1 MAKKIEK
8 KNIIAG
14 FVTGIAG
21 LAVPI
26 LAIYF
31 LFENYSLILKGF
43 AEAGKPPG
51 VIMQD
56 IHQPFFSGLLM
67 LAGVLML
74 VSSVGYFYQKKW
86 AFIYGFIG
94 SVISIFGGWMMAMF
108 PMMVGLAPYHFSTFF
123 LGAIVF
129 LTLLVYVERYEAKV
143 WITSLVFGM
152 AFVMTFM
159 NGNAALNKM
168 MGGNQMAKMQAA
180 TKGVPSAAAPH
191 RAWAK
196 MNVNDQ
202 LMFELVQQFLWV
214 GAFAFLVI
222 CIAVVYRKD
231 WVWPVALAASII
243 AMGGGFPVAI
253 SDSIAQDHISQFFY
267 GPILGVI
274 IFFAL
279 FLFKERLWAKD
290 QPLIRKKAKA

>member
-1 MAKKIEK
+1 MAKIEK

-31 LFENYSLILKGF
+31 LFENYSSILKGF
-43 AEAGKPPG
+43 ADTGRPPG

-56 IHQPFFSGLLM
+56 ILQPAFSGLLM
-67 LAGVLML
+67 LAGVFML

-86 AFIYGFIG
+86 AFTYGFIG

-108 PMMVGLAPYHFSTFF
+108 PLMVGLAPYHFSTFF
-123 LGAIVF
+123 IGAIVF
-129 LTLLVYVERYEAKV
+129 LLLLIYVHKYEAKV

-159 NGNAALNKM
+159 NGNASLNKM
-168 MGGNQMAKMQAA
+168 MGGNQMARMQSG
-180 TKGVPSAAAPH
+180 TQGIPSPVAPH
-191 RAWAK
+191 KAWAK

-202 LMFELVQQFLWV
+202 LMYELVQQFLWV
-214 GAFAFLVI
+214 GAFAFFVI
-222 CIAVVYRKD
+222 CIAVVFRKD
-231 WVWPVALAASII
+231 WVWPVALGASII

-253 SDSIAQDHISQFFY
+253 ADSIMQDHTSQFFY

-279 FLFKERLWAKD
+279 FLFKERLWTKG
-290 QPLIRKKAKA
+290 QPLIKRKAKVE